1 MDDRFY
7 VQHLAERIFLVRE
20 RMFPDV
26 GPGPDDRIV
35 RSFDVRLD
43 AYMFADSMNQKQR
56 ASDEM
61 NNEQNTMI
69 EEGGSSHRNEH

>member
-1 MDDRFY
+1 MEDRFY
-7 VQHLAERIFLVRE
+7 IQHLAERIFLVRE
-20 RMFPDV
+20 RMFPNV

-69 EEGGSSHRNEH
+69 EEGGSSHRNKH

>member
-20 RMFPDV
+20 RMLPDG

>member
-1 MDDRFY
+1 MEDRFY

-35 RSFDVRLD
+35 RSFDIRLD

-56 ASDEM
+56 APDEM
-61 NNEQNTMI
+61 NNEQNALI
-69 EEGGSSHRNEH
+69 EEGGSNHRNEH